1 MLGNLEGMRRET
13 EEIFLPERKQLRHV
27 SIPLTIL
34 PSGTDPSTVP
44 FSSETLSSLRCLSLC
59 FAL

>member
-1 MLGNLEGMRRET
+1 MG
-13 EEIFLPERKQLRHV
+13 EIFLPERKQLRHV

-34 PSGTDPSTVP
+34 LSATDPNTVP
-44 FSSETLSSLRCLSLC
+44 FSSETRFSLQCLSLC